1 LSIEIIGVY
10 KLQRDSMLSIGKRN
24 NCRTFMVVVAVESK
38 TKEETEVG
46 TDGGEEEG
54 CGKGMASRA
63 VRVESIRE
71 ENFNVFRALISN

>member
-1 LSIEIIGVY
+1 VFISFREITCWVLERGTIVV
-10 KLQRDSMLSIGKRN
+10 IVA
-24 NCRTFMVVVAVESK
+24 FMVVVAVESK

-63 VRVESIRE
+63 IRVESIRE
-71 ENFNVFRALISN
+71 ENFNVFKALISSWE

>member
-1 LSIEIIGVY
+1 
-10 KLQRDSMLSIGKRN
+10 
-24 NCRTFMVVVAVESK
+24 MVVVAVESK

-63 VRVESIRE
+63 VRVDSIRE
-71 ENFNVFRALISN
+71 ENFNVFRALISNWE